1 MLRPNRRR
9 WKPNR
14 QLNKCYRYKIRSK
27 SRPNK
32 QTSFTIAPHF
42 GHTIIDDIR
51 YGKYDKPSCHGQRAD
66 RNDFYFQNIRYRKAY
81 AEQYAHQGKCQIH
94 GLLHHSCFLRGYPR
108 IHGRYSRRLI
118 SATKVGFS
126 PLSRK
131 IESKERHISS
141 RPLQQEHYINC
152 NICF

>member
-1 MLRPNRRR
+1 MILVIRMRVFYIFNI
-9 WKPNR
+9 KPEFKYLYKDSPSSLFNILK
-14 QLNKCYRYKIRSK
+14 QLYYLKD
-27 SRPNK
+27 
-32 QTSFTIAPHF
+32 
-42 GHTIIDDIR
+42 DDIR

-94 GLLHHSCFLRGYPR
+94 GLFHHSCFLRGYPR